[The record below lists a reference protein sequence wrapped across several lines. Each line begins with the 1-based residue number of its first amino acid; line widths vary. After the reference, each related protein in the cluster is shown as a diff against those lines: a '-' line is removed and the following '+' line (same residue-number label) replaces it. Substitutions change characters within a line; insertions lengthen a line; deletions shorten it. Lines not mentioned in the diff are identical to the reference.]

1 MRRLALG
8 ALVALAACSSSPT
21 YYPAQQQQSISL
33 ARGELEA
40 GGIAFIT
47 PSTVTGQEQ
56 EKQAVALAFA
66 QVLKRERPA
75 LRVVALAET
84 LGAINARRLA
94 DDYRHMYDEY
104 QQTGLFA
111 GEILR
116 RIAAASGARYLAQ
129 LKLQGFHQDSKNRF
143 GFLGFRLV
151 DTQLGD
157 LRLLL
162 QVWDAQRG
170 SIAWEGLQELRI
182 AVETTSEEPITL
194 QALLERSARDL
205 VAKLP

>member
-8 ALVALAACSSSPT
+8 LLAGLAACSSSPT
-21 YYPAQQQQSISL
+21 YYPAQQEQAISL
-33 ARGELEA
+33 SRGELEA

-56 EKQAVALAFA
+56 EKQAVALTFA
-66 QVLKRERPA
+66 QVLKRERPT
-75 LRVVALAET
+75 LRVVPLAET
-84 LGAINARRLA
+84 LGTINGRRLA

-111 GEILR
+111 ADILR
-116 RIAAASGARYLAQ
+116 RVAAATGVRYLAQ
-129 LKLQGFHQDSKNRF
+129 LKLQGFRQDSKNRF
-143 GFLGFRLV
+143 GLLGFRVV

-157 LRLLL
+157 VRLLL

-194 QALLERSARDL
+194 QALLERSAHDL